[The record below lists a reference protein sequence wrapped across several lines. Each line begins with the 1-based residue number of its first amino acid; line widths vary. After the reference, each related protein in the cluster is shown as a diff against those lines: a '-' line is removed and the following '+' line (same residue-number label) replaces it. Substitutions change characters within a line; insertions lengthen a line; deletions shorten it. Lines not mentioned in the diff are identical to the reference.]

1 MRTPKQSQL
10 VPNAPAGPPF
20 TPQFP
25 RKSCKSPGNA
35 LHWSLQ
41 ATLAPAAL
49 PQLDT
54 LRPMK
59 TVCPSCQCPP
69 TMPSAPPR
77 SLPSLVASVH
87 CPHFTKNRFLRTS
100 QIVSDRL
107 GSSRIVR
114 AHRRSPPAIPAEW
127 PQCSPASARQTG
139 KKARHFAPKYA
150 RKRPCE
156 KKLFRDISESSTFP
170 TAGQQESAS
179 TACLR
184 SALTL
189 VRQLL
194 GAQTAARA
202 VAVNCVHHKNQMNC
216 SSDKCQRTLET
227 KNPKLKTQNQQD
239 IPPPE
244 RKKYRD
250 IWGHLGTFGDL
261 CPLSRR
267 NHRTSVS
274 VGKGPGRQP
283 FQICPHA
290 VHGTNSLTN

>member
-10 VPNAPAGPPF
+10 VPYATAGPPF

-35 LHWSLQ
+35 LHWSLH
-41 ATLAPAAL
+41 ATLAPADL

-77 SLPSLVASVH
+77 SLPSLVASVL
-87 CPHFTKNRFLRTS
+87 CPHFTKNRFFVRLRSS

-107 GSSRIVR
+107 RSSQIVWDRLGSYERTA

-127 PQCSPASARQTG
+127 PQCSPASARQNG

-170 TAGQQESAS
+170 TAGQQESAT

-216 SSDKCQRTLET
+216 SSDKCQRALET
-227 KNPKLKTQNQQD
+227 KN
-239 IPPPE
+239 
-244 RKKYRD
+244 
-250 IWGHLGTFGDL
+250 
-261 CPLSRR
+261 
-267 NHRTSVS
+267 
-274 VGKGPGRQP
+274 
-283 FQICPHA
+283 
-290 VHGTNSLTN
+290 